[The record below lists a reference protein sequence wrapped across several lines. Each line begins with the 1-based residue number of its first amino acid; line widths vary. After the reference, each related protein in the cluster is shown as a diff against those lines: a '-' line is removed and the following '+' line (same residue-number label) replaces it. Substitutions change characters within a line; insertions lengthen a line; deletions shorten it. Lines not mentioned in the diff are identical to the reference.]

1 MRKAGVQRVGSMR
14 KVDNVSCPK
23 CGQKMKNG
31 YIYSPHQIMWADNNN
46 TKITAIGDETLVG
59 LSGFKMKK

>member
-1 MRKAGVQRVGSMR
+1 MR